1 MLRNLKIASS
11 IAVGILLVTSGPSW
25 AGRTA
30 YVPVVVKVSPFVL
43 PSFSSEKLE
52 LSGLSESTP
61 YGKTIDLNSR
71 ITPIGDPF
79 SLAKFQV
86 SGKHC
91 SIRDGILRASEP
103 TDCTVIAARAAG
115 PFSSIETSAPTVFTF
130 GAYQS
135 SLKISID
142 TNTATGLIK
151 GQSVTL
157 RVTGGSGSGSVHF
170 DSQPGD
176 ICLSSSGV
184 ATNIGKPACT
194 ILINKTGS
202 ACSVV
207 GNILTAT
214 SSTLCRVTA
223 TKDGDT
229 TFLPITSDQIGIKF
243 GAGLGDQPEIISIVP
258 AKPPV
263 IVPIVKSTLVISN
276 DPTYSSVGIPIT
288 LTTVGGKGGGTVTY
302 AEISSNPTCVIVGNQ
317 LVRATFGTC
326 RIRAT
331 KAADAA
337 FASQISQVIDFTF
350 YGSKVQDP
358 LVIDS
363 RAPISR
369 VGVPINLSTTGGSSA
384 GVVSYVITGGTGT
397 GTITGTVLSATSAG
411 TFTIVATK
419 QGDTVY
425 ASVVSDPVTFTF
437 TV

>member
-288 LTTVGGKGGGTVTY
+288 LTTVGGKGGGAVTY

>member
-1 MLRNLKIASS
+1 MSRKVKLISS
-11 IAVGILLVTSGPSW
+11 IAVAVLLITNSPSW
-25 AGRTA
+25 AGKSHFSPTVIN
-30 YVPVVVKVSPFVL
+30 VPAFSFANTSGASLNLSAFSGSISLDQVV
-43 PSFSSEKLE
+43 
-52 LSGLSESTP
+52 
-61 YGKTIDLNSR
+61 DLNSR

-288 LTTVGGKGGGTVTY
+288 LTTVGGKGGGAVTY

-397 GTITGTVLSATSAG
+397 GTITGTVLSASSAG
-411 TFTIVATK
+411 TLTIVATK

-425 ASVVSDPVTFTF
+425 ASVVSTPFTFTF
-437 TV
+437 TS